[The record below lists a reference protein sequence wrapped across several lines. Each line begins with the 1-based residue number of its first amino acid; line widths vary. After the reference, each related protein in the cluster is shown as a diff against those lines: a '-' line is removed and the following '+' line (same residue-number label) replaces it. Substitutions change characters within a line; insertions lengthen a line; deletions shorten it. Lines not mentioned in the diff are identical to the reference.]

1 MRKLRNKKR
10 NICAYDVDKKRKYY
24 YNESVK
30 VIVMVTLKQ
39 IRTMKKV
46 TQEEAAKYL
55 KISRRTYQTYEALEK
70 LEKIEKLGNDKYQYY
85 CDKLS
90 NLNKID
96 EDHGI
101 LTIEEIRNGVNSV
114 FKNYNIN
121 FCYLFGSYAKNEAYD
136 KSDIDLLIDTDVT
149 GLDFYGLI
157 EDLRSTLNKRI
168 DLLKINQIVNNE
180 DLLREIMKTGVKIYG

>member
-1 MRKLRNKKR
+1 MINNLN
-10 NICAYDVDKKRKYY
+10 N
-24 YNESVK
+24 NNN
-30 VIVMVTLKQ
+30 
-39 IRTMKKV
+39 
-46 TQEEAAKYL
+46 
-55 KISRRTYQTYEALEK
+55 
-70 LEKIEKLGNDKYQYY
+70 NDKTNNQL
-85 CDKLS
+85 KRILFKSIAIAGNSLPLS

-96 EDHGI
+96 EDHGV
-101 LTIEEIRNGVNSV
+101 LTIKEIRDGVNSI
-114 FKNYNIN
+114 FENYNIN

-168 DLLKINQIVNNE
+168 DLLNINKIVNNE

>member
-1 MRKLRNKKR
+1 
-10 NICAYDVDKKRKYY
+10 
-24 YNESVK
+24 
-30 VIVMVTLKQ
+30 MVTLKQ

-55 KISRRTYQTYEALEK
+55 KISRRTYQTYESLEK
-70 LEKIEKLGNDKYQYY
+70 SENDKYQYY

-96 EDHGI
+96 EDHGV

-168 DLLKINQIVNNE
+168 DLLNINQIVNNK

>member
-1 MRKLRNKKR
+1 
-10 NICAYDVDKKRKYY
+10 
-24 YNESVK
+24 
-30 VIVMVTLKQ
+30 MVTLKQ

-55 KISRRTYQTYEALEK
+55 KISRRTYQTYESLEK
-70 LEKIEKLGNDKYQYY
+70 LEKLESDKYQYY

-96 EDHGI
+96 EDHGV
-101 LTIEEIRNGVNSV
+101 LTIEEIRDGVNSI
-114 FKNYNIN
+114 FENYNIN

-157 EDLRSTLNKRI
+157 EDLRTVFNKRI
-168 DLLKINQIVNNE
+168 DLLKVNQLLNNE
-180 DLLREIMKTGVKIYG
+180 ILLREVMKTGIKIYG

>member
-1 MRKLRNKKR
+1 
-10 NICAYDVDKKRKYY
+10 
-24 YNESVK
+24 
-30 VIVMVTLKQ
+30 MVTLKQ

-70 LEKIEKLGNDKYQYY
+70 LEKLEKIEKLENDKYQYY

-96 EDHGI
+96 EDHGV
-101 LTIEEIRNGVNSV
+101 LTIEEIRDGVNSI
-114 FKNYNIN
+114 FENYNIY
-121 FCYLFGSYAKNEAYD
+121 FCYLFGSYAKNEAYG

-168 DLLKINQIVNNE
+168 DLLNINQIVNNE